1 MPEHA
6 HAPSPNVSIPT
17 LREYTKAVHDSW
29 TRLYP
34 NIPIPAHGATADHFP
49 APPVTYV
56 ATGSPEALRAY
67 VAAHPPATATFALDL
82 STNQELRA
90 LAPEHAYD
98 DANFREVPIGERVS
112 LTRGVIV
119 DLALMSG
126 LWEEDGFVVPGAAI
140 CVAGCVVP
148 FIFRP
153 MPANGNVYASAQTR
167 VNLLPLAWVG
177 SARLRSTTA
186 NISTTIADGG
196 CRWGRKMWNGRDSNY
211 LCIRTSFEVRMLPV
225 CRGPDVLDIT
235 DVVRAV
241 RDSYLDRCIGV

>member
-17 LREYTKAVHDSW
+17 LREYTRAVHDTW

-49 APPVTYV
+49 APPVAYV

-82 STNQELRA
+82 STNPELRA

-98 DANFREVPIGERVS
+98 DADFREVPIGERVS

-140 CVAGCVVP
+140 CVAGCVDLFLFGHTLADANVCVSSNACELAAVGLGWERAFALDDSQHIDYHSRRWVP
-148 FIFRP
+148 L
-153 MPANGNVYASAQTR
+153 GSQNVEWKGFQ
-167 VNLLPLAWVG
+167 
-177 SARLRSTTA
+177 
-186 NISTTIADGG
+186 
-196 CRWGRKMWNGRDSNY
+196 
-211 LCIRTSFEVRMLPV
+211 LPV
-225 CRGPDVLDIT
+225 HKDFI
-235 DVVRAV
+235 
-241 RDSYLDRCIGV
+241 